1 MKLKFALAGLVTL
14 GGIAIL
20 TGTGALLAC
29 IKASR
34 TAVRFQFWTS
44 FHPLAASLWF
54 PTGQR
59 TCRSTARPLRKFAG
73 ASRTISDVLV
83 ALAIAVGGR
92 HD

>member
-1 MKLKFALAGLVTL
+1 MKLKFALGGLVTL

-34 TAVRFQFWTS
+34 TAVRFQFWS
-44 FHPLAASLWF
+44 HPLAASLWF